1 MSTKTLQASK
11 VGKTHSS
18 QLQSPN
24 SRKYAVVRTREYLL
38 EKEIEVMRDALK
50 KAGACHAHRDSTLIL
65 LTYYNPINLLS
76 QTGSNRSSCTA
87 MGANRL
93 EWWQSP
99 R

>member
-18 QLQSPN
+18 PLQSPN

-50 KAGACHAHRDSTLIL
+50 KAGARHAHRDSTLIL
-65 LTYYNPINLLS
+65 LTYYNPKS
-76 QTGSNRSSCTA
+76 Y
-87 MGANRL
+87 
-93 EWWQSP
+93 
-99 R
+99 